1 MKLKEYSDFTEKGK
15 IFDIHTIDNKDELDG
30 LILSVKSMK
39 AKPFYRGVSE
49 AKYKIYTSA
58 QREWITKELSN
69 TKLKFDDFIEILISE
84 VKSQRNNLM
93 KRYFKSLDYN
103 VNDLLALSFLQ
114 HYGAP
119 SPLLDITS
127 NIYKSLFFCFYKM
140 SFIPS
145 ENIIDNYTSLYVF
158 DDIRTICSLLPST
171 RNVKDMTY
179 KKLKD
184 TPTLGSG
191 RINLDDISKSNGDNL
206 YETLLRYE
214 KLREQRLIL
223 IDDLLRYSL
232 RALSKEKSFYL
243 PSITAPNLNVL
254 AQDGAFIV
262 YINDVKPLEDFYHD
276 EKAVKLQCYNIH
288 KSLKEYVFEKYLK
301 TRSINED
308 TLFPQEE
315 SIAKDSYIGFLRRLN
330 K

>member
-1 MKLKEYSDFTEKGK
+1 MKLKEYSDFAEKGAM
-15 IFDIHTIDNKDELDG
+15 FDIHTINNKDELDR
-30 LILSVKSMK
+30 LILSESKKNKTV
-39 AKPFYRGVSE
+39 YRGVSE

-58 QREWITKELSN
+58 QREWITKELSK
-69 TKLKFDDFIEILISE
+69 TTLKFDDFIETMISE
-84 VKSQRNNLM
+84 AKNQRRKLLE
-93 KRYFKSLDYN
+93 RYFKSLNHN
-103 VNDLLALSFLQ
+103 VNDLLVLSFLQ

-119 SPLLDITS
+119 SPLLDVTS
-127 NIYKSLFFCFYKM
+127 NIYKSLFFCFHKM
-140 SFIPS
+140 YYAPS
-145 ENIIDNYTSLYVF
+145 DKIIDNYTSLYVF
-158 DDIRTICSLLPST
+158 DNIQSICSFLPSA
-171 RNVKDMTY
+171 RKAKNMKY
-179 KKLKD
+179 KHLET

-191 RINLDDISKSNGDNL
+191 RVYLEDISKLNGENP

-214 KLREQRLIL
+214 KLREQRLFL

-232 RALSKEKSFYL
+232 RPLSMEKSFYL
-243 PSITAPNLNVL
+243 PSTMAPNLNVL

-301 TRSINED
+301 TRSVNED

-315 SIAKDSYIGFLRRLN
+315 SIAKNSYIGFLHRMG